1 MDDDSRWRL
10 LFLAK
15 LEAELLNAFRL
26 LRGNGIEPVLIKGW
40 AAARNYPEP
49 SQRFYSDVDLAVSA
63 VDFLRT
69 KQILANMPGIKINI
83 DVHRELRHLDTR
95 PWHEVVND
103 SLELDLNGESIRV
116 PSHEDHLRVLGVHWL
131 NDGGTRKDRLWDIY
145 YAVQNRPETFD
156 WDRCLDSVSDVRRSW
171 IITVIGLAHKYLGL
185 AVEDLPFAKRAI
197 SLPKWLV
204 ATVEKEWRANS
215 PVKPL
220 NSCLNDPKEL
230 FKQVRKRIP
239 PNSIQATIE
248 MEGRFDNG
256 SRLKYQV
263 GSMIKRVGP
272 SIRGIRTTLG
282 NRQ

>member
-1 MDDDSRWRL
+1 MNVDSRWRSL
-10 LFLAK
+10 YVKK
-15 LEAELLNAFRL
+15 LEAEVVSAFQF
-26 LRGNGIEPVLIKGW
+26 LRSEGIEPLLIKGW
-40 AAARNYPEP
+40 AAARNYPQSVE
-49 SQRFYSDVDLAVSA
+49 RFYSDVDLAVA
-63 VDFLRT
+63 AADFDRAKRL
-69 KQILANMPGIKINI
+69 LANKPGTKIGI
-83 DVHRELRHLDTR
+83 DLHREIRHLDTR
-95 PWHEVVND
+95 PWHEVVCD
-103 SLELDLNGESIRV
+103 SLELEISGELIRI
-116 PSHEDHLRVLGVHWL
+116 PSCEDHLRVLAVHWL

-145 YAVQNRPETFD
+145 YAVQNRPESFD
-156 WDRCLDSVSDVRRSW
+156 WERCLTSVSDVRRSW

-185 AVEDLPFAKRAI
+185 AVNDLPFAEEAI
-197 SLPKWLV
+197 NLPKWLV
-204 ATVEKEWRANS
+204 ATVEKEWKANS

-230 FKQVRKRIP
+230 LKQIRKRIP

-272 SIRGIRTTLG
+272 SIRGIRVTLG